1 MRQAAVSTGR
11 MSNPVSVDAAKALWI
26 LVPTPQCKLRPT
38 DGSGIVGSPSEDRS
52 GLVRIDFEGNIYGAQ
67 SLKTYWD
74 RLFHAAGRHVTGY
87 PTVARE
93 YHEEGPLFPYI
104 RVGLFNYQEA
114 VARIRSREFTVEKAM
129 KLACS
134 IDLTLKDILE
144 TWAGPL
150 F

>member
-1 MRQAAVSTGR
+1 M

-26 LVPTPQCKLRPT
+26 LMPKPQCKLRPT

-52 GLVRIDFEGNIYGAQ
+52 GLVRIDFEGNIYGTLNLAN
-67 SLKTYWD
+67 YWD

-93 YHEEGPLFPYI
+93 YHEEGPLFPNI
-104 RVGLFNYQEA
+104 RVGLLNYDEA
-114 VARIRSREFTVEKAM
+114 VARVRSREVTVGQAV
-129 KLACS
+129 KLACG
-134 IDLTLKDILE
+134 IDLTLKDMFKN
-144 TWAGPL
+144 WAGSL